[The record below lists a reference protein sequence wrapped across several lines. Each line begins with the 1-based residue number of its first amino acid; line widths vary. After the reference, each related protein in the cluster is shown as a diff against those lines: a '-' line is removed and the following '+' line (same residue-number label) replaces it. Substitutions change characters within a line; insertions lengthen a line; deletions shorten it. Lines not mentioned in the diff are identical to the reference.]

1 MRSEA
6 RTASSQSGSDQP
18 ARSADR
24 SNTGSQYVSSVRV
37 PSGSMRMIVP
47 GGSLR
52 TPRRI
57 VCGAGTTEWKRQVVV
72 QRDRVDLGV
81 DPAGGHQR
89 GQRGREA
96 QAPVPCGSDVSDQ

>member
-6 RTASSQSGSDQP
+6 RIASSHSGSDQL

-24 SNTGSQYVSSVRV
+24 SNTGSQYVSWLRL
-37 PSGSMRMIVP
+37 PSGSIRMMVP

-57 VCGAGTTEWKRQVVV
+57 VCGAGTTEWKLR
-72 QRDRVDLGV
+72 
-81 DPAGGHQR
+81 
-89 GQRGREA
+89 
-96 QAPVPCGSDVSDQ
+96 